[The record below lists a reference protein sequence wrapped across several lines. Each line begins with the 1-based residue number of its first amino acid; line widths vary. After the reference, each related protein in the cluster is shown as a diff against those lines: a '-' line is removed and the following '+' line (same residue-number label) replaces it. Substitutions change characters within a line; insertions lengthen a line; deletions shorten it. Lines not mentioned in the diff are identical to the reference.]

1 MRATFSGLL
10 TGLLTISVFAAL
22 CLLAT
27 PAEAADHRRCVTVR
41 EYRQVH
47 VGQPARRAVRILDGY
62 GAEGDL
68 GRVYRSC
75 PRGRGAGGGHV
86 IIAFA
91 GAPAIVTLKFRLGA
105 GSDPWGRFAPVGLLL
120 FPTTAS

>member
-68 GRVYRSC
+68 GRVYRMC
-75 PRGRGAGGGHV
+75 RGGHAV
-86 IIAFA
+86 IGFS
-91 GAPAIVTLKFRLGA
+91 GAPAIVTMKFRLA
-105 GSDPWGRFAPVGLLL
+105 PGSDPWGRVYLLPSLSPAAPLSQLL
-120 FPTTAS
+120 